1 MRKARYLQNS
11 HNCLQSAFASP
22 DKYTVYLINLFR
34 QEGRAA
40 VLCEDYEKKRS
51 NASKKGQA
59 FRMVV
64 GGGEGLLLFLR
75 LWGGAHLLPYPHL
88 ENTQKHIS
96 LHLSLNKH
104 F

>member
-22 DKYTVYLINLFR
+22 DKYTIYLINLFR

-40 VLCEDYEKKRS
+40 VLCEDYKKKRT

-64 GGGEGLLLFLR
+64 GGFVVVFKTVR
-75 LWGGAHLLPYPHL
+75 GAHLLPYPHL
-88 ENTQKHIS
+88 KNTSHFIYS
-96 LHLSLNKH
+96 LKKH